1 MAENKI
7 EFKGPFPSIIENLTD
22 WPISRFYRDRK
33 KIVEELGELSYK
45 SILEKYGDN
54 LPDVLKQ
61 TIHSETIRSKNIPW
75 QVDPPDELDY
85 WKELGS
91 EFKRIALTEEGQ
103 QAKYQDLCKKII
115 RRYAEEIPGDFVPK
129 TFLFAR
135 KFLTRMF
142 GAIYNP
148 WYKKDQNG
156 MWWGKRDEVLN
167 KFKVTGPVEKIRSL
181 FDRTSVVVVPT
192 HFSNLD
198 SPLIGYGIETMTG
211 LPAFSYGAGLNLYDY
226 ELAAYYISRLGAYKI
241 DRRKRNGIYLNTLKE
256 FSVISFL
263 KDLNT
268 VFFPGGTRSR
278 SGALEDSLKY
288 GLLGTLIEAQ
298 NYNYKNGL
306 NKKVMIVPLVV
317 SYHFIFEA
325 EELVNQHLR
334 KEGRANYISS
344 KSKKKASFF
353 HLLQRFLKSDTEVYM
368 SFGEPIDVFGNILDD
383 QGNSLKNGEIIDI
396 EQHFIS
402 EEKLTLDKQRNDVYT
417 RVLAQQIVES
427 YKTENVV
434 LSSHV
439 VAFSAYYLVE
449 KKYSDLDKF
458 TLLGLSSDQVE
469 LEKDNYHSLVR
480 ELIEELKVMSVNG
493 ELKLAPILHED
504 IEKVIDDGIKHLSSF
519 HVNKP
524 WYKTESKYKTMNL
537 KLLYFYHNR
546 LLGYDLKKRL
556 QEKTELIS
564 A

>member
-1 MAENKI
+1 
-7 EFKGPFPSIIENLTD
+7 
-22 WPISRFYRDRK
+22 
-33 KIVEELGELSYK
+33 
-45 SILEKYGDN
+45 
-54 LPDVLKQ
+54 
-61 TIHSETIRSKNIPW
+61 
-75 QVDPPDELDY
+75 
-85 WKELGS
+85 
-91 EFKRIALTEEGQ
+91 
-103 QAKYQDLCKKII
+103 
-115 RRYAEEIPGDFVPK
+115 
-129 TFLFAR
+129 
-135 KFLTRMF
+135 
-142 GAIYNP
+142 
-148 WYKKDQNG
+148 
-156 MWWGKRDEVLN
+156 
-167 KFKVTGPVEKIRSL
+167 
-181 FDRTSVVVVPT
+181 
-192 HFSNLD
+192 
-198 SPLIGYGIETMTG
+198 
-211 LPAFSYGAGLNLYDY
+211 
-226 ELAAYYISRLGAYKI
+226 
-241 DRRKRNGIYLNTLKE
+241 NGIYLNTLKE

-402 EEKLTLDKQRNDVYT
+402 EEKVTLDKQRNDVYT

-458 TLLGLSSDQVE
+458 T
-469 LEKDNYHSLVR
+469 
-480 ELIEELKVMSVNG
+480 
-493 ELKLAPILHED
+493 
-504 IEKVIDDGIKHLSSF
+504 
-519 HVNKP
+519 
-524 WYKTESKYKTMNL
+524 
-537 KLLYFYHNR
+537 
-546 LLGYDLKKRL
+546 
-556 QEKTELIS
+556 
-564 A
+564 